1 MSLTYGFYN
10 SLNGDR
16 KYDAVQMSS
25 IFDGI
30 IEDGVFATIGSAM
43 AVTADSG
50 LTVKVGTGRAWFN
63 HTWTLNDSLFL
74 ITAEES
80 ELLLDRIDAV
90 VLEIDANEGVR
101 ANSIKIVKG
110 TPASS
115 PVNPEMLNDDLVHQY
130 PLCYIYR
137 KATSTE
143 ITQVDITNAV
153 GTTECPFVTGVL
165 KVVAIDD
172 FISQWEAEFDAWKR
186 NEETE
191 FDMWKSSEEF
201 EYEEWLNTFKA
212 AMEANQIEFNDWFES
227 VKGQLSGDV
236 AANISSQLA
245 THMADKNN
253 PHGVTPEGIGAAKV
267 NHGTH
272 VTYSEEAPAMDG
284 EASAGS
290 AASVARSDHKHPTDT
305 SRAPAYTYGTTDLT
319 AGSSTLETGKLYFV
333 YE

>member
-1 MSLTYGFYN
+1 MSLTCGFYN

-16 KYDAVQMSS
+16 KYNAVQMAS

-30 IEDGVFATIGSAM
+30 IKDGVFATIGSAM

-50 LTVKVGTGRAWFN
+50 LTVKVGTGRAWFD
-63 HTWTLNDSLFL
+63 HTWTLNDTILP
-74 ITAEES
+74 ITAEAS
-80 ELLLDRIDAV
+80 EILLDRIDAV
-90 VLEIDANEGVR
+90 VLEINAEEGIR

-115 PVNPEMLNDDLVHQY
+115 PVNPEMINNDLVHQY

-153 GTTECPFVTGVL
+153 GTAECPFVTGVL

-172 FISQWEAEFDAWKR
+172 FISQWRAEFDQWKT

-191 FDMWKSSEEF
+191 
-201 EYEEWLNTFKA
+201 YNEWFSTFKA
-212 AMEANQIEFNDWFES
+212 ALEENAETFQKWMDDEQTEFDTWFESIRNKLSGDIAANLANQISEHVSN
-227 VKGQLSGDV
+227 
-236 AANISSQLA
+236 
-245 THMADKNN
+245 KNN
-253 PHGVTPEGIGAAKV
+253 PHGVTPEGIGAARES
-267 NHGTH
+267 HGTH
-272 VTYSEEAPAMDG
+272 VAFSEVKPSMSG
-284 EASAGS
+284 SGTAGT
-290 AASVARSDHKHPTDT
+290 AATVARSDHQHPTDI
-305 SRAPAYTYGTTDLT
+305 SRAPAYTYGDTDLV
-319 AGSSTLETGKLYFV
+319 AGESPLATGTLYFV